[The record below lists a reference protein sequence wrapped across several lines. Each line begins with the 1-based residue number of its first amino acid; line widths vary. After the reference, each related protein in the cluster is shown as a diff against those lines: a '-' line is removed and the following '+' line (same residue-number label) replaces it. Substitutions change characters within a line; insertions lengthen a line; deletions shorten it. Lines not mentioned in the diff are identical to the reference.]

1 MTVHTPSNTGLPDFP
16 ITCLKTADQRST
28 ATAFQGQNTV
38 IDFWTTR
45 CTRCPDALDKLDAM
59 KSEAKYSNV
68 EFVSV
73 CCDKLDGAREIIEKD
88 DRPRWDNVAHYFMDE
103 NTKEEA
109 KQVLGFASVP
119 FYVVVNEDGEI
130 VQKGNSKQIDFEAIP
145 GINRP
150 EIQKE
155 NIAMP
160 STGKFTE
167 NSLEEQPALQQPVVE
182 HVFCLDED
190 F

>member
-1 MTVHTPSNTGLPDFP
+1 MTATTMGLPDFP
-16 ITCLKTADQRST
+16 VTCLKTADQKST

-59 KSEAKYSNV
+59 KNEAKYSNV

-88 DRPRWDNVAHYFMDE
+88 DRPRWSNVQHYFMDE
-103 NTKEEA
+103 TTKEEA
-109 KQVLGFASVP
+109 KQVLGFKSVP
-119 FYVVVNEDGEI
+119 FYVVLNEKGEI
-130 VQKGNSKQIDFEAIP
+130 IQKGNSKQVDFEDIP
-145 GINRP
+145 GIVRP
-150 EIQKE
+150 EVEQE
-155 NIAMP
+155 NTIATSSSAVK
-160 STGKFTE
+160 STEAAF
-167 NSLEEQPALQQPVVE
+167 EEQPVVQQPVAE
-182 HVFCLDED
+182 RVFCLDED